1 MEVKDIV
8 CSLRFSKAL
17 KKLGVELAPSV
28 FVFPKKTG
36 VEKRFS
42 DSPMLFSALINE
54 FGESLNNK
62 ENKQL
67 FISTFT
73 AEELLK
79 ILPKEIKHNHND
91 HSSYYL
97 CMGYSSVDN
106 IPVVWYEDN
115 DLFGPDETLVSK
127 SDEMLVNALAKLLI
141 WLLKNE
147 KITLEEKKVPEKKK
161 KKSKNGI
168 PEERIVFTRVPQ
180 RFYSFVHKCWV
191 IKKEIIIDGN
201 WYDCDL
207 VNEST
212 GEIIETV
219 SETTRA
225 RLGTRLLSYV
235 NNPKM
240 F

>member
-1 MEVKDIV
+1 M
-8 CSLRFSKAL
+8 
-17 KKLGVELAPSV
+17 
-28 FVFPKKTG
+28 
-36 VEKRFS
+36 
-42 DSPMLFSALINE
+42 
-54 FGESLNNK
+54 
-62 ENKQL
+62 
-67 FISTFT
+67 
-73 AEELLK
+73 
-79 ILPKEIKHNHND
+79 
-91 HSSYYL
+91 
-97 CMGYSSVDN
+97 
-106 IPVVWYEDN
+106 
-115 DLFGPDETLVSK
+115 
-127 SDEMLVNALAKLLI
+127 
-141 WLLKNE
+141 LKNE